1 MIFGVFSEPFGSLRK
16 STGGFGNIKKI
27 IMSFHRCYNEIS
39 TLTVNCVR
47 IVNHF
52 STSLIT
58 YCKPWRN
65 GINTVRRTQ
74 FSLIDFSK
82 TGAETRI
89 KMSKEEL
96 KHNKAVRGAYKG
108 HCNQDIKRAER
119 LMADSEA
126 INITELRAIGE
137 RLSRRL
143 DEIKAMDTAILKALE
158 RDEEISEETDQ
169 TLTLKDDIHY
179 WIVKIKEFITDEYYP
194 VSTFQTKPTPRV
206 HINPPKLHIQQF
218 DGNPLEWLTFW
229 DSYSNAVHNN
239 QELTNI
245 DKNNEL
251 FERTDNLK
259 RSARDFRATN
269 DVTKL

>member
-1 MIFGVFSEPFGSLRK
+1 MINIFIAGL
-16 STGGFGNIKKI
+16 GG
-27 IMSFHRCYNEIS
+27 RNEIS
-39 TLTVNCVR
+39 TLTVNYVR
-47 IVNHF
+47 IINHF

-65 GINTVRRTQ
+65 GTNIVKRTQ

-108 HCNQDIKRAER
+108 HCNQVIKRAER
-119 LMADSEA
+119 LMADTEA
-126 INITELRAIGE
+126 INITELKAIGE

-143 DEIKAMDTAILKALE
+143 DEIKAMDTAILKALGT
-158 RDEEISEETDQ
+158 DEEISEETDQ
-169 TLTLKDDIHY
+169 TLTFQDDIHY
-179 WIVKIKEFITDEYYP
+179 WIVKIKQFVTDEYNP

-206 HINPPKLHIQQF
+206 HINLPKLHIQQF

-229 DSYSNAVHNN
+229 DSYSNAVQNN
-239 QELTNI
+239 QELNDI
-245 DKNNEL
+245 DKMNY
-251 FERTDNLK
+251 LK
-259 RSARDFRATN
+259 GLIT
-269 DVTKL
+269 